1 MENGHDARRA
11 PPLRLVVRAAG
22 RCSERDGE
30 VPAVGST
37 VEADETLLR
46 ISKIGPS
53 PLPGDRR
60 PCAYTQ
66 LGLAERRLGGDPAED
81 EGAASPLP

>member
-1 MENGHDARRA
+1 MDGNGHHEHNHDGGGPSGYLLFVWSPAGWT
-11 PPLRLVVRAAG
+11 LR
-22 RCSERDGE
+22 ERDGE
-30 VPAVGST
+30 LPPVGAT
-37 VEADETLLR
+37 VDEDDKHLR

-66 LGLAERRLGGDPAED
+66 LA
-81 EGAASPLP
+81 